1 MEKRHEH
8 RPSEPVL
15 RRCIAGQ
22 RGLRQRFQWFG
33 RSRCENGRV
42 HPFNSPV
49 WQSRAAAQQEG
60 SAELRA
66 QPSRAVGAIGDDAQ
80 WLRISNEGDT
90 DTANREPRPA
100 NSTPRWVF

>member
-1 MEKRHEH
+1 MNIVRV
-8 RPSEPVL
+8 SLFCVAAL
-15 RRCIAGQ
+15 
-22 RGLRQRFQWFG
+22 LV
-33 RSRCENGRV
+33 NGAYAKDFSGSSGAV
-42 HPFNSPV
+42 AKTAEFTLSNSPV